1 MTRRPLVFDGDNLSL
16 GDANLCFTYFADV
29 HLLENMFKGFKGLQK
44 VVKGGISAVAET
56 SKDLSEKVIS
66 DPTTS
71 QGHLKE
77 NLKSRVTDLVATG
90 QDFAEESHAKDKVE
104 KVEKLA
110 SKVKHY
116 GAFGESYLGYED
128 PNKDLRKAVK
138 AKEKAAKKARKEKKK
153 KKGKTEDLFDPEN
166 LAKFKAELEE
176 RKKREAEFAA
186 AQEAAASDSDQEDKE
201 KTAVDAS
208 KAEDKESDKESDKG
222 SIKFTLDLSAPLN
235 KSGNNSGQSSN
246 AHTPTNKLPTPLT
259 PAKAKEETEDWKK
272 FLDLTSGIDS
282 IIKQKK
288 DELEEIKV
296 DSYFQQKKS
305 TDSEKPV
312 AQDPRSLAAL
322 ADKKKTKKWVDLD
335 KEGFD
340 DIEGSC
346 SESDEDAELDNNEE
360 KAEDKPEDE
369 EEDKEEDI
377 GLVEIPEDDPIDL
390 DEEEDLFNTAHVDA
404 VISGDIKLGKCKLGM
419 NFESATQLK
428 LISLIISSCYTR

>member
-1 MTRRPLVFDGDNLSL
+1 M
-16 GDANLCFTYFADV
+16 
-29 HLLENMFKGFKGLQK
+29 
-44 VVKGGISAVAET
+44 VKGGISAVAET

-77 NLKSRVTDLVATG
+77 NLKTRVADLVTTG
-90 QDFAEESHAKDKVE
+90 QDFAEESHAKDSVE

-128 PNKDLRKAVK
+128 PNKELRKAVK

-186 AQEAAASDSDQEDKE
+186 TQEAAATSDSDQENKE
-201 KTAVDAS
+201 KTAAVEDAS
-208 KAEDKESDKESDKG
+208 KAEDKESDKESDKD

-235 KSGNNSGQSSN
+235 KSGSNSNQSSN

-305 TDSEKPV
+305 SDSDKPV

-346 SESDEDAELDNNEE
+346 SESEEDEGQDNSEE
-360 KAEDKPEDE
+360 KAEDKPE

-404 VISGDIKLGKCKLGM
+404 VISGDIKLG
-419 NFESATQLK
+419 NSIF
-428 LISLIISSCYTR
+428 